1 MELNGNPGIST
12 EILKVFESLPEMYLI
27 LSVDLRILTA
37 SDVYLQVT
45 KTVRESIVGKSV
57 FDKFKKDG
65 CNITGLKISLQEVLI
80 SRRPHQLPV
89 SRFDIS
95 VAGGKPAEC
104 YWLISNT
111 PVLDENGEIQYIIN
125 HAVDVTQQ
133 TLSQRYL
140 NESLEKEKKLVAEF
154 RQLNLR
160 LEKFFAEIPAYI
172 SSFYGSDFIYD
183 FVNEPYKQYFLR
195 GNDVI
200 GKPLLEVSPALV
212 NHPLWPHLLR
222 VYQTG
227 QTFESKEMYIEVSD
241 GNGQFRGHYFNL
253 VYQALFDTQM
263 KVNGVLTFA
272 YDVTE
277 FVEAKK
283 DIALKESELARLN
296 DNLLEAN
303 EEVQAANEEL
313 RASNESLYSAQENL
327 QKLNSTLERRVEL
340 RTNELLIAKAEAENE
355 RERLKRFFMQ
365 APAGISIMDGPEH
378 VFELVNSIYEKLL
391 PGREFLGKPILKA
404 FPELKGQSI
413 IDILDEVYRTGKPF
427 EGREWV
433 VPLKKDGNGEL
444 ENRYFNFIYQPRFST
459 YGKVDGIMAFGF
471 EVTDMVKAREMLESS
486 EKRFRFVLDAMPQ
499 HVWTA
504 SADGQLNYVNQ
515 LLCDDF
521 GRTYEEILQHGWSS
535 FVHPDDL
542 ADCVTRWNMS
552 LRSGE
557 SYSAEFRLL
566 SKDGYYRWFLGRALP
581 LVENGTI
588 KLWVGTSTNI
598 DIHKTN
604 EQRKDEFISIAS
616 HELKTP
622 LTSIKAYNQLMQRT
636 GDLEKLNSFVAKSAG
651 HILRLEKLISDLLDV
666 TKINAGKILYNLEE
680 FDFLQMLTHSIESVQ
695 HTAPQHE
702 IILERAD
709 DVLYTGDRFRLEQV
723 VNNFLNNAIK
733 YSPEGGKVIV
743 NSKVSK
749 GNIIVSVRDFG
760 IGIAEQDLNHLFE
773 RYFRVDNTAMRF
785 EGLGLGL
792 FIASEILKRHNGS
805 FWIESEPGKG
815 ATFYFR
821 LPLVQ
826 PDKQKLVGRTL
837 TAEGAIS
844 ISFNET
850 HNYLNVNWTGGHD
863 LDSVKLGCKKVLAFL
878 QSYKTKKML
887 VDTSFIV
894 GIWPQAGKWMA
905 AEWYPE
911 LEEAGIKFIACVY
924 LQGSFSQFSI
934 KKCFEEQGKILVTK
948 LFTDC
953 DSAENWIDSF

>member
-1 MELNGNPGIST
+1 MELNGNPGVST
-12 EILKVFESLPEMYLI
+12 EILKVFESLPGIYLI
-27 LSVDLRILTA
+27 LSADLKILTA
-37 SDVYLQVT
+37 SDFYLKVT
-45 KTVRESIVGKSV
+45 NSVRENIVGKSIL
-57 FDKFKKDG
+57 DKKVHG
-65 CNITGLKISLQEVLI
+65 CNTSALKESLQQVLAL
-80 SRRPHQLPV
+80 RKPHQLTV
-89 SRFDIS
+89 FRFDTS
-95 VAGGKPAEC
+95 VTDDKSLGC
-104 YWLISNT
+104 YWDVSNT
-111 PVLDENGEIQYIIN
+111 PIIAENGEIQYIIN

-133 TLSQRYL
+133 TIAQQKL
-140 NESLEKEKKLVAEF
+140 NESLEKEKKSVAEF
-154 RQLNLR
+154 KKLSLR
-160 LEKFFAEIPAYI
+160 LEKFFSDIPAYI
-172 SSFYGSDFIYD
+172 SSFSSPNFIYD

-200 GKPLLEVSPALV
+200 GKALLEVSPGLV
-212 NHPLWPHLLR
+212 NHPIWLNLQR

-227 QTFESKEMYIEVSD
+227 QTFESKEVYIEVSD
-241 GNGQFRGHYFNL
+241 GNGQFRAHYFDL
-253 VYQALFDTQM
+253 VYLALFDTEM

-283 DIALKESELARLN
+283 DIARKESELVRLN

-313 RASNESLYSAQENL
+313 RATNESLHTAQQNL

-365 APAGISIMDGPEH
+365 APAGISIIDGPEH
-378 VFELVNSIYEKLL
+378 VFDLVNPIYEKLL

-404 FPELKGQSI
+404 FPELKGQAI
-413 IDILDEVYRTGKPF
+413 IDILDEVYRTGQSF

-433 VPLKKDGNGEL
+433 IPLKKEGSGEL

-471 EVTDMVKAREMLESS
+471 EVTDMVKAREMLQSS

-504 SADGQLNYVNQ
+504 TADGQLNYVNQ
-515 LLCDDF
+515 LLCDDL
-521 GRTYEEILQHGWSS
+521 GRTNDEILQHGWSS

-552 LRSGE
+552 LKSGE

-566 SKDGYYRWFLGRALP
+566 GKDGNYRWYLGRALP
-581 LVENGTI
+581 LIENGTI

-604 EQRKDEFISIAS
+604 EQKKDEFISIAS

-636 GDLEKLNSFVAKSAG
+636 VDSEKLNSFVAKSAG

-680 FDFLQMLTHSIESVQ
+680 FSFLQMLTHSIESVQ

-702 IILERAD
+702 IVLESAE
-709 DVLYTGDRFRLEQV
+709 DVFYTGDRFRLEQV

-805 FWIESEPGKG
+805 FWIESEPAKG

-826 PDKQKLVGRTL
+826 PDRQKLAGSTL
-837 TAEGAIS
+837 SGEGGIS
-844 ISFNET
+844 INFNET

-863 LDSVKLGCKKVLAFL
+863 LNSVKLGCEKVLTFIR
-878 QSYKTKKML
+878 SSKTKKML
-887 VDTSFIV
+887 IDTTFIV
-894 GIWPQAGKWMA
+894 GTWPQADKWMV

-911 LEEAGIKFIACVY
+911 LEKAGIKFIACVY

-953 DSAENWIDSF
+953 DSAEDWIDSN